1 MLCAPRP
8 LKVKVSVRRSI
19 KGPAMEVKL
28 SKQQKVTVNSAED
41 IYLIMRQILRRENK
55 IGQGQEHFWMVGLN
69 QANKILY
76 IELVAL
82 GSSNMANINPREAF
96 RMAIY
101 KLAVQVI
108 MVHNHPGGNVTP
120 SIEDQDL
127 TDHFIQAG
135 KFLKVE
141 VIDHL
146 IISDE
151 TYYSF
156 VDSGIFKKLQAS
168 ERWIL
173 PYKLKKRIRNE
184 GKEEGLKAGKEE
196 GLYLG
201 EKIGE
206 EKGKKEM
213 AKVMKQEKVSI
224 TIIAKAS
231 GLSIEEIKEL

>member
-1 MLCAPRP
+1 
-8 LKVKVSVRRSI
+8 VRRIFIRSC
-19 KGPAMEVKL
+19 VRF
-28 SKQQKVTVNSAED
+28 SA
-41 IYLIMRQILRRENK
+41 RENK

-82 GSSNMANINPREAF
+82 GSTNMANINPREAF
-96 RMAIY
+96 CMAIY
-101 KLAVQVI
+101 KLAIQVI

-151 TYYSF
+151 TYYNF

-173 PYKLKKRIRNE
+173 PYKVKERIRKE
-184 GKEEGLKAGKEE
+184 GEKKGKEEGSREKAIEIEKALKQRE
-196 GLYLG
+196 
-201 EKIGE
+201 IS
-206 EKGKKEM
+206 M
-213 AKVMKQEKVSI
+213 
-224 TIIAKAS
+224 TIIAGIS
-231 GLSIEEIKEL
+231 GLSIEEIKKL

>member
-1 MLCAPRP
+1 
-8 LKVKVSVRRSI
+8 
-19 KGPAMEVKL
+19 
-28 SKQQKVTVNSAED
+28 
-41 IYLIMRQILRRENK
+41 ENK

-82 GSSNMANINPREAF
+82 GSANMAGINPREAF

-108 MVHNHPGGNVTP
+108 MVHNHPSGNVTP
-120 SIEDQDL
+120 SIGDQDL

-151 TYYSF
+151 TYHSF
-156 VDSGIFKKLQAS
+156 VESGIFKKLQAS

-173 PYKLKKRIRNE
+173 PYKLKERYRSEGKKEGLNE
-184 GKEEGLKAGKEE
+184 GEEKGKEEGLREKAIEIAKAMQQE
-196 GLYLG
+196 G
-201 EKIGE
+201 I
-206 EKGKKEM
+206 
-213 AKVMKQEKVSI
+213 SI
-224 TIIAKAS
+224 TIIAKTS

>member
-1 MLCAPRP
+1 
-8 LKVKVSVRRSI
+8 
-19 KGPAMEVKL
+19 MEVKL
-28 SKQQKVTVNSAED
+28 SKQQKVTVKGSED

-82 GSSNMANINPREAF
+82 GSANMAHINPREAF

-108 MVHNHPGGNVTP
+108 MVHNHLGGNVTP
-120 SIEDQDL
+120 SYEDQDL

-151 TYYSF
+151 TYHSF

-173 PYKLKKRIRNE
+173 PYKLKERYRSE
-184 GKEEGLKAGKEE
+184 GKIEVAKA
-196 GLYLG
+196 
-201 EKIGE
+201 
-206 EKGKKEM
+206 
-213 AKVMKQEKVSI
+213 MKQKEISI
-224 TIIAKAS
+224 TIIAETS
-231 GLSIEEIKEL
+231 GLSIEEIEKL

>member
-1 MLCAPRP
+1 
-8 LKVKVSVRRSI
+8 
-19 KGPAMEVKL
+19 
-28 SKQQKVTVNSAED
+28 
-41 IYLIMRQILRRENK
+41 
-55 IGQGQEHFWMVGLN
+55 
-69 QANKILY
+69 
-76 IELVAL
+76 
-82 GSSNMANINPREAF
+82 
-96 RMAIY
+96 MAIY

-173 PYKLKKRIRNE
+173 PYKVKKRIRKE
-184 GKEEGLKAGKEE
+184 KEKKGKEEGSREKEIEIAKALKQRE
-196 GLYLG
+196 
-201 EKIGE
+201 IS
-206 EKGKKEM
+206 M
-213 AKVMKQEKVSI
+213 
-224 TIIAKAS
+224 TIIAEIS
-231 GLSIEEIKEL
+231 GISIEEIKKL

>member
-1 MLCAPRP
+1 
-8 LKVKVSVRRSI
+8 
-19 KGPAMEVKL
+19 
-28 SKQQKVTVNSAED
+28 
-41 IYLIMRQILRRENK
+41 
-55 IGQGQEHFWMVGLN
+55 MVGLN

-82 GSSNMANINPREAF
+82 GSTNMANINPREAF
-96 RMAIY
+96 CMAIY
-101 KLAVQVI
+101 KLAIQVI

-151 TYYSF
+151 TYYNF

-173 PYKLKKRIRNE
+173 PYKVKERIRKE
-184 GKEEGLKAGKEE
+184 GEKKGKEEGSREKAIEIEKALKQRE
-196 GLYLG
+196 
-201 EKIGE
+201 IS
-206 EKGKKEM
+206 M
-213 AKVMKQEKVSI
+213 
-224 TIIAKAS
+224 TIIAGIS
-231 GLSIEEIKEL
+231 GLSIEEIKKL

>member
-1 MLCAPRP
+1 
-8 LKVKVSVRRSI
+8 
-19 KGPAMEVKL
+19 MEVKL
-28 SKQQKVTVNSAED
+28 SKQQKVTVKGSED

-82 GSSNMANINPREAF
+82 GSSNMVGINPREAF

-120 SIEDQDL
+120 SIEDEDL

-151 TYYSF
+151 TYHSF
-156 VDSGIFKKLQAS
+156 VESGIFKKLQAS
-168 ERWIL
+168 ERWVL
-173 PYKLKKRIRNE
+173 PYKVKKRIRNE
-184 GKEEGLKAGKEE
+184 GKEEGLKEGKEE
-196 GLYLG
+196 GLQLG
-201 EKIGE
+201 EKIGKE
-206 EKGKKEM
+206 EGLKEGEKKGKIEVAKALKQKEI
-213 AKVMKQEKVSI
+213 SI
-224 TIIAKAS
+224 TIIAETS
-231 GLSIEEIKEL
+231 GLSIEEIKKL

>member
-1 MLCAPRP
+1 
-8 LKVKVSVRRSI
+8 
-19 KGPAMEVKL
+19 MEVKL
-28 SKQQKVTVNSAED
+28 SKQQKVTVKGAED

-82 GSSNMANINPREAF
+82 GSANMAGINPREAF

-108 MVHNHPGGNVTP
+108 MVHNHPSGNVTP
-120 SIEDQDL
+120 SIGDQDL

-151 TYYSF
+151 TYHSF
-156 VDSGIFKKLQAS
+156 VESGIFKKLQAS

-173 PYKLKKRIRNE
+173 PYKVKKRIRNE
-184 GKEEGLKAGKEE
+184 GKEEGRKEE
-196 GLYLG
+196 
-201 EKIGE
+201 KI
-206 EKGKKEM
+206 EM
-213 AKVMKQEKVSI
+213 AKAMKRKGMDIQDIEDI
-224 TIIAKAS
+224 S
-231 GLSIEEIKEL
+231 GLTIEEIQKL

>member
-1 MLCAPRP
+1 
-8 LKVKVSVRRSI
+8 
-19 KGPAMEVKL
+19 MEVKL

-82 GSSNMANINPREAF
+82 GSSNMINIKPREAF

-151 TYYSF
+151 TYHSF
-156 VDSGIFKKLQAS
+156 VESGIFKKLQAS

-173 PYKLKKRIRNE
+173 PYKLKERIRNE
-184 GKEEGLKAGKEE
+184 GKEEGLKEGKEE
-196 GLYLG
+196 GLQLG
-201 EKIGE
+201 EKIGKE
-206 EKGKKEM
+206 EGLREKAIEIAKALKQKET
-213 AKVMKQEKVSI
+213 SI
-224 TIIAKAS
+224 TIIAETS
-231 GLSIEEIKEL
+231 GLSIEEIKKL

>member
-1 MLCAPRP
+1 
-8 LKVKVSVRRSI
+8 
-19 KGPAMEVKL
+19 
-28 SKQQKVTVNSAED
+28 
-41 IYLIMRQILRRENK
+41 

-82 GSSNMANINPREAF
+82 GSSNMINIKLREAF

-127 TDHFIQAG
+127 TDHFIQAS

-151 TYYSF
+151 TYHSF

-173 PYKLKKRIRNE
+173 PYKVKERIKKE
-184 GKEEGLKAGKEE
+184 GKKKGKEKGLHE
-196 GLYLG
+196 GIQL
-201 EKIGE
+201 GE
-206 EKGKKEM
+206 EKGRREEKIEM
-213 AKVMKQEKVSI
+213 AKTMKRKGMDIQDIEGI
-224 TIIAKAS
+224 S
-231 GLSIEEIKEL
+231 GLTIEEIQKL